1 MPYAQVKELLV
12 RVTAQLAGTMGWIL
26 LAQGEIC
33 FP

>member
-12 RVTAQLAGTMGWIL
+12 RVTAQLAETMGWIL
-26 LAQGEIC
+26 LRAKYA